1 MENRIM
7 KLRNETSRIRRE
19 LSARSRGSLSKRSH
33 SNNSSNNSRE
43 FASSEKSHRFSDT
56 MKSFSKG
63 KSSHTS
69 KQSIRS
75 IEGRTFKPSLY
86 EQYFDQFASNYVKKT
101 FLKPKTLLH
110 ND

>member
-1 MENRIM
+1 
-7 KLRNETSRIRRE
+7 
-19 LSARSRGSLSKRSH
+19 
-33 SNNSSNNSRE
+33 
-43 FASSEKSHRFSDT
+43 

-69 KQSIRS
+69 KQSIKS

-110 ND
+110 NDENIEIGAICRFEETLKIIIFITPNE